1 MGSMADGSGG
11 DARDEDGVGLG
22 HDNPAVPPVEELE
35 EKLSDVLDQVPDPA
49 RREIRQLFLA
59 FARYQGPLP
68 PPRMF
73 RDYEEVLPGAT
84 DRIFSM
90 AEKEQSHR
98 HRWEAD
104 ALRADRWYRMA
115 GLSAGWTVALGLAA
129 AAAACGIWGDWRVGC
144 ALAATSATTMV
155 WKLVQGRSQDD
166 DEPPAQQAPRSLTG
180 SDFVPET
187 GLDHRG

>member
-1 MGSMADGSGG
+1 MGSTAQVSGPNPANV
-11 DARDEDGVGLG
+11 DAAPPL
-22 HDNPAVPPVEELE
+22 DNAAVPPVEELE

-68 PPRMF
+68 PPQMF
-73 RDYEEVLPGAT
+73 RDYEDVLPGAAH
-84 DRIFSM
+84 RIISM

-104 ALRADRWYRMA
+104 ALRADRCYRMA

-129 AAAACGIWGDWRVGC
+129 AAAASGVWGDWRVGC

-155 WKLVQGRSQDD
+155 WKLIQGRSQDGE
-166 DEPPAQQAPRSLTG
+166 EPPAEEASRSLLDSDPVPG
-180 SDFVPET
+180 SGTDS
-187 GLDHRG
+187 RG